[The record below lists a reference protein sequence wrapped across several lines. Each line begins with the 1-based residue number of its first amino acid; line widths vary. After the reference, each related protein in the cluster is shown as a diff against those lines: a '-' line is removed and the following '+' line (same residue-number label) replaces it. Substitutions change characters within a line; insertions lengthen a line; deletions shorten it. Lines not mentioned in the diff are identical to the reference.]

1 MAEAEASDPVRAG
14 AALFKRRGV
23 AMVSSVILQDLIV
36 KRESKSY
43 TDALYAIL
51 TAAGLF
57 EGPKYMLSALSGMA
71 FIFAVHERLLHLSV
85 TAYGQWGTVH
95 KRAADSLGIY
105 TVWDGGRTRHPT
117 FPRYQQDAVQW
128 IKESLD
134 KGIGVVYWIPEF
146 GVIYGYDDEDRVF
159 YVQDGIS
166 NENRLVLYD
175 NLGLNFT
182 PFWHAQA
189 FGDSI
194 EIHPEQRVL
203 EALRMAIDDWNTAYP
218 VQPDESIASG
228 RMAYSYLIRAL
239 MQGEYDEAGAVY
251 ILESYQQSRHEIM
264 LFLKE
269 AEQWFPELKKASDL
283 YEQTV
288 SLFKLSEWIST
299 RNAKHKSINSYAM
312 TSLIGALEE
321 ACRLEDEAVNVFRG
335 ISGRY
340 PDLKRFTVPRW
351 GLHIAR

>member
-1 MAEAEASDPVRAG
+1 
-14 AALFKRRGV
+14 
-23 AMVSSVILQDLIV
+23 MVSGVILQDLIV
-36 KRESKSY
+36 KRESKSF

-51 TAAGLF
+51 TAAGLY
-57 EGPKYMLSALSGMA
+57 EGPKYMISALSGMA
-71 FIFAVHERLLHLSV
+71 FIFTVHERLLHLSV

-105 TVWDGGRTRHPT
+105 TVSDGGRTRHPT
-117 FPRYQQDAVQW
+117 FLRYQQDAVQW

-159 YVQDGIS
+159 YVQDGGS

-189 FGDSI
+189 FGDSV

-203 EALRMAIDDWNTAYP
+203 EALRMAIDDWNTSYP
-218 VQPDESIASG
+218 VPPDESIASG

-239 MQGEYDEAGAVY
+239 MQGDYDEAGAVY

-269 AEQWFPELKKASDL
+269 AERWFPELKEASAL

-288 SLFKLSEWIST
+288 ALFKPSEWISI
-299 RNAKHKSINSYAM
+299 RNAKHKSINSHAM
-312 TSLIGALEE
+312 PSLIGALEK
-321 ACRLEDEAVNVFRG
+321 ACCLEDEAVNVFRG

-340 PDLKRFTVPRW
+340 PDLKRSTVPRW
-351 GLHIAR
+351 GLHMAR